1 MVDMDSIFHFCRGFS
16 HISTDKP
23 CQDCAYAESEGLN
36 SMAIVSDGH
45 GGERYFRS
53 DVGSKLLVE
62 ITAKA
67 IRQFMELGGGYG
79 GMRLITSHD
88 DPESVPGKG
97 VVDNKL
103 RWLFSSIIAQ
113 WNEAIE
119 RHAEDNPLS
128 EWELTHVDEKYR
140 EEFLS
145 AKSHEKTYGCTL
157 IAFFRTSNYWA
168 AFQIGDGKLLTLNI
182 VGDVPVFAQ
191 PVPWDEKCFLNK
203 TTSICDSNALDEF
216 RYCYCSDKSFP
227 TAVFLG
233 SDGLDD
239 TYGDGEL
246 LENFYINVILEIA
259 KGKEKA
265 VNALVSDLPE
275 ISKRGSKDDMSVA
288 IIYDPSTAVDIAVQL
303 VSLQMD
309 RNVKKRESL
318 DLKIVDLEAF
328 IKNVESEVNTEP
340 QRIELEYKKKDL
352 AKAKEALTNLQSQW
366 SRLCGKKGFYQR
378 LANTACK
385 KQE

>member
-23 CQDCAYAESEGLN
+23 CQDCAYAESDGSS

-45 GGERYFRS
+45 GGDRYFRS

-62 ITAKA
+62 ITAEA
-67 IRQFMELGGGYG
+67 IRQFMKLGGGYG
-79 GMRLITSHD
+79 GMRLTTSND
-88 DPESVPGKG
+88 NSESVPGLG

-119 RHAEDNPLS
+119 RHAEETPLS

-140 EEFLS
+140 KEFLS

-157 IAFFRTSNYWA
+157 MAFFRTSTYWVG
-168 AFQIGDGKLLTLNI
+168 FQIGDGKLLTLNM
-182 VGDVPVFAQ
+182 VDGEPVFAQ
-191 PVPWDEKCFLNK
+191 PVPWDDKCFLNK

-246 LENFYINVILEIA
+246 LENFYMNVMLEIA
-259 KGKEKA
+259 KGKDKA
-265 VNALVSDLPE
+265 LKALVSDLPE

-288 IIYDPSTAVDIAVQL
+288 IIYDPTTAVDIAVQL
-303 VSLQMD
+303 LSYQMN
-309 RNVKKRESL
+309 RNIKKRESL
-318 DLKIVDLEAF
+318 DSKIADLEAL
-328 IKNVESEVNTEP
+328 IEKAGSEIGSES

-352 AKAKEALTNLQSQW
+352 AKAKDALANLQLQW
-366 SRLCGKKGFYQR
+366 QRLRGKKGFYQR
-378 LANTACK
+378 LVNTQK
-385 KQE
+385 